1 MAGKIILKTNIKREK
16 GKLYYTS
23 TDSDGNLTVCE
34 AEMAHGRK
42 KKK

>member
-1 MAGKIILKTNIKREK
+1 MAKKLLQTDIKREK
-16 GKLYYTS
+16 GKLYFCKGDPIEVY
-23 TDSDGNLTVCE
+23 E